1 MWELDYKESWA
12 PKNWCFWTVV
22 LEKTLESLLDCKEIQ
37 PVRPKGDQ
45 SWVFFGRNDV
55 KAKTPVLWPSHVKS
69 WLIWKDPDG
78 AEDWGQEKGTT
89 EDGMVGLHR
98 WFNGHQFGWALGVG
112 DGQGGLACCSS
123 WGHKESD
130 TTEQLNWTELNYIHN
145 VWSLASLSRS
155 PWLDL
160 RYYSNTN
167 KILKCYL
174 WLCYC
179 YKLVI
184 LLITVRFCK
193 LSFSEF
199 LSQIWR
205 IPCPQPFKY
214 WLASLN
220 LLHVCS
226 ANTFPPIIRCLCSGN
241 ENELK

>member
-1 MWELDYKESWA
+1 
-12 PKNWCFWTVV
+12 
-22 LEKTLESLLDCKEIQ
+22 
-37 PVRPKGDQ
+37 
-45 SWVFFGRNDV
+45 
-55 KAKTPVLWPSHVKS
+55 
-69 WLIWKDPDG
+69 
-78 AEDWGQEKGTT
+78 
-89 EDGMVGLHR
+89 MVGLHH

-199 LSQIWR
+199 LSQIWQ